1 MIKKLFY
8 TILIVLNLL
17 IYNSLWADSKINITG
32 NERYDEETIKVY
44 GNIKSKQNY
53 SKNEINE
60 ILKSLYETN
69 FFEDVKIS
77 FENKILSI
85 AVKEYPLVSDIIIEG
100 EKADK
105 FKDLIFKRI
114 TTKKKRTVY

>member
-44 GNIKSKQNY
+44 GNISQN
-53 SKNEINE
+53 KI
-60 ILKSLYETN
+60 ILKM
-69 FFEDVKIS
+69 K
-77 FENKILSI
+77 
-85 AVKEYPLVSDIIIEG
+85 
-100 EKADK
+100 
-105 FKDLIFKRI
+105 
-114 TTKKKRTVY
+114 

>member
-1 MIKKLFY
+1 M
-8 TILIVLNLL
+8 
-17 IYNSLWADSKINITG
+17 
-32 NERYDEETIKVY
+32 
-44 GNIKSKQNY
+44 KS
-53 SKNEINE
+53 S
-60 ILKSLYETN
+60 KSLYETN

-105 FKDLIFKRI
+105 FKDLIFKKNYY
-114 TTKKKRTVY
+114 KKKDRILKIILTKTF